1 MLKQSG
7 KDSRLMI
14 ECKNNESYD
23 GILQACDTFMNMRL
37 TDVTITSPDGKFT
50 KCGEVFIRGN
60 NIKGIQF
67 EPEVL
72 EKHQV
77 IVKQR
82 QA

>member
-14 ECKNNESYD
+14 DCKNSESYD

-50 KCGEVFIRGN
+50 HCGEVFIRGN
-60 NIKGIQF
+60 NIKGI
-67 EPEVL
+67 
-72 EKHQV
+72 
-77 IVKQR
+77 
-82 QA
+82 